1 MLDDHWQNL
10 PVRDEDES
18 NEETYLYMND
28 LLMVSKENMDIL
40 GIEEEE
46 MGDNDIIH
54 NNDGN
59 IAVGSN
65 LDSADESINEPD
77 ETINILM
84 VLMCLV
90 LYIKLHL

>member
-1 MLDDHWQNL
+1 
-10 PVRDEDES
+10 
-18 NEETYLYMND
+18 MND
-28 LLMVSKENMDIL
+28 LLMVSKENIDIL

-46 MGDNDIIH
+46 MHDNDIIH